1 VDEAWRIMQQRLEWV
16 FSRRIAFIVGATRWG
31 TVVVERALD
40 AHPEVAAKGEG
51 RIAEAL
57 LPLIGQAIGHYRRR
71 LAEAKAE
78 TERAGLPFSAAQLD
92 ATDGMHLA
100 RVAFGLALARY
111 TEDKA
116 AKCLVERTPEQV
128 LALPE
133 LERLVPGAFFVHVV
147 RDGRDEAVA
156 AWDHNLKTKGET
168 FAARHRTFAGFA
180 ETFARSWT
188 NAVATA
194 RAFGREHP
202 DRFLE
207 VKCEHMLDRPT
218 PTLSRLC
225 RFLGVDWR
233 ESRLASCVEAAAQLA
248 PEGAAG
254 LWRERFDDAAVAAF
268 RRHAGE
274 MLKLFDYEA

>member
-1 VDEAWRIMQQRLEWV
+1 MDEAWRIMQQRLEWV

-40 AHPEVAAKGEG
+40 AHPEIAAKGEG
-51 RIAEAL
+51 RVAEAL
-57 LPLIGQAIGHYRRR
+57 LPLIGQAVGHYRRR
-71 LAEAKAE
+71 LAEARAGAE
-78 TERAGLPFSAAQLD
+78 QTGLPFSAAELD

-100 RVAFGLALARY
+100 RTAFGLALARY
-111 TEDKA
+111 AEDKPV
-116 AKCLVERTPEQV
+116 KCLIERTPEHV
-128 LALPE
+128 LAMPE
-133 LERLVPGAFFVHVV
+133 LERLVPGVLFVHVV

-156 AWDHNLKTKGET
+156 AWDHNLKTKGEA
-168 FAARHRTFAGFA
+168 FAARHPTFAGFA

-188 NAVATA
+188 HAVASA

-218 PTLSRLC
+218 PALSRLC

-233 ESRLASCVEAAAQLA
+233 ESRLGPCVEAATGLVA
-248 PEGAAG
+248 EGASG
-254 LWRERFDDAAVAAF
+254 LWRERFDEAASAAF
-268 RRHAGE
+268 RRQAGE
-274 MLKLFDYEA
+274 MLKLFDYEG

>member
-1 VDEAWRIMQQRLEWV
+1 MDEAWRIMQQRLEWV
-16 FSRRIAFIVGATRWG
+16 FSRRIAFVVGATRWG
-31 TVVVERALD
+31 TAVVERALD
-40 AHPEVAAKGEG
+40 AHPEIAAKGEG

-57 LPLIGQAIGHYRRR
+57 LPLMGQAVGHYRRR

-78 TERAGLPFSAAQLD
+78 AERAGLPFSAAGLD

-111 TEDKA
+111 AGDKA
-116 AKCLVERTPEQV
+116 AKCLVERTPEHV
-128 LALPE
+128 LAMPE
-133 LERLVPGAFFVHVV
+133 LERLVPGALFVHVV
-147 RDGRDEAVA
+147 RDGRDEATA
-156 AWDHNLKTKGET
+156 AWDHNLKTKGEA
-168 FAARHRTFAGFA
+168 FAARHPTFAGFA

-188 NAVATA
+188 NAVAKA
-194 RAFGREHP
+194 RAFGREHS

-233 ESRLASCVEAAAQLA
+233 ESQIAPCVEAATQLG

-254 LWRERFDDAAVAAF
+254 LWRERFDEAASAAF

-274 MLKLFDYEA
+274 MLKLFDYEG